1 LIVRSF
7 NLRTLSFPFDWA
19 VSYNGLSECIMDLSE
34 STSGFESF
42 IPNKNERINK
52 YDIYF
57 HHDFTG
63 NYNNDKNKY
72 IRRFERTFF

>member
-1 LIVRSF
+1 
-7 NLRTLSFPFDWA
+7 
-19 VSYNGLSECIMDLSE
+19 MDLSE